1 MPMAPVWGRSRSVD
15 PAHPVDRHFFHQ
27 GLGNELGVGC
37 RRRGGSG
44 VSLGLLVRLH
54 NVAFRYQG
62 LDKSRRSGENLGQD
76 MASSARME
84 GAGLMLQRA
93 RVGRRRS
100 TTPQH
105 ITDVA
110 LRLFA
115 DSGFAEVSVDDVAR
129 AAGIARRTVFRY
141 YASKNA
147 IPWGDFDAHLQHL
160 RELLDHL
167 DPAMPLGEA
176 LRAALLSFNTF
187 DESETIRHRQRMRV
201 ILQTAELQAYS
212 MTMYA
217 GWRDVIA
224 EFVARRSCSRTAD
237 LLPQTVAWMMLG
249 VALSA
254 YEHWL
259 DDETVSLPQALGD
272 AFDVVR
278 AGLDELDQRRR

>member
-1 MPMAPVWGRSRSVD
+1 
-15 PAHPVDRHFFHQ
+15 
-27 GLGNELGVGC
+27 
-37 RRRGGSG
+37 
-44 VSLGLLVRLH
+44 
-54 NVAFRYQG
+54 
-62 LDKSRRSGENLGQD
+62 
-76 MASSARME
+76 ME
-84 GAGLMLQRA
+84 GRPHMLEQA

-115 DSGFAEVSVDDVAR
+115 DRGFAEVSVDDVAQ

-147 IPWGDFDAHLQHL
+147 IPWGDFDGHLQHL
-160 RELLDHL
+160 RELLDHV
-167 DPAMPLGEA
+167 DPGMPLGEA
-176 LRAALLSFNTF
+176 LRAAVLSFNTF

-217 GWRDVIA
+217 GWREVIA
-224 EFVARRSCSRTAD
+224 GFVARRSDLRPID

-254 YEHWL
+254 YEYWL
-259 DDETVSLPQALGD
+259 DDETVSLPKALGN
-272 AFDVVR
+272 AFDVAG
-278 AGLDELDQRRR
+278 AGLHELDQ